1 MSCAKNTSV
10 TNETNSITTN
20 PQFFQNITQNSRQY
34 LNSSCRKISNAY
46 PSFKP
51 IIYSLSVT
59 TSVSGTYSI
68 VYIDGENFLPS
79 VYGTTY
85 VKFGKTYNNLP
96 ITFYSPNQLSF
107 VVPLD
112 AVIGIY
118 NVFVVNVYNS
128 NFSPAVNLT
137 YAGNLNYSNSV
148 TYFIT

>member
-10 TNETNSITTN
+10 TNVTNDITSDRR
-20 PQFFQNITQNSRQY
+20 FSQNITQNSSQY
-34 LNSSCRKISNAY
+34 LNSNCRKISSSY

-51 IIYSLSVT
+51 IINSLSVT
-59 TSVSGTYSI
+59 SSVAGNYTL
-68 VYIDGENFLPS
+68 VYVDGANFLPA

-85 VKFGKTYNNLP
+85 VNFGKNYKNLP

-112 AVIGIY
+112 AIIGIY

-137 YAGNLNYSNSV
+137 YAGNLNYSNPI

>member
-10 TNETNSITTN
+10 TNNNNDITSN
-20 PQFFQNITQNSRQY
+20 PQFFQNITQNSIQY
-34 LNSSCRKISNAY
+34 LNNHCRKISTTY

-51 IIYSLSVT
+51 IIYSFSVT
-59 TSVSGTYSI
+59 SSVAGNYTL
-68 VYIDGENFLPS
+68 VYVDGENFLPA

-85 VKFGKTYNNLP
+85 VNFGKNYKNIP

-112 AVIGIY
+112 ATIGIY

-137 YAGNLNYSNSV
+137 YAGNLNYSNPI

>member
-10 TNETNSITTN
+10 TNETNTITTN

-34 LNSSCRKISNAY
+34 LDSSCRKISNAY
-46 PSFKP
+46 PSFTP
-51 IIYSLSVT
+51 AIYSLSVT
-59 TSVSGTYSI
+59 SSVSGIYSL
-68 VYIDGENFLPS
+68 VYIDGNNFLPS

-85 VKFGKTYNNLP
+85 VNFGNTHKNLP

-112 AVIGIY
+112 AVSGSY
-118 NVFVVNVYNS
+118 NVTVVNVYNS

-137 YAGNLNYSNSV
+137 YAGNLNYSNSI
-148 TYFIT
+148 TYMIT

>member
-10 TNETNSITTN
+10 TNNNNDITNN
-20 PQFFQNITQNSRQY
+20 PQFFQNITQNSSQY
-34 LNSSCRKISNAY
+34 LNSNCRKVSSSY

-51 IIYSLSVT
+51 IINSFSVT
-59 TSVSGTYSI
+59 SNKKGEYTT
-68 VYIDGENFLPS
+68 VYVDGVNFLPA

-85 VKFGKTYNNLP
+85 VNFGKNYKNLP

-112 AVIGIY
+112 AVVGIY
-118 NVFVVNVYNS
+118 NVFIVNVYNS

-137 YAGNLNYSNSV
+137 YAGNLNYSNPI